1 MQMPLQI
8 AFRNMESSAAIEAR
22 VRERAK
28 KLDQYHNRIMSCR
41 VVVESPHRHRHQ
53 GKVFHV
59 RIDLTVPQGEIVVN
73 REPEEN
79 HAHEDVFVAIRDAFD
94 AMQRR
99 LQDYAHQQR
108 GAVKTHEPTPRGR
121 IARYF
126 ADDGYGFIATPDGRE
141 IYFHRNAVVGADF
154 AELEVGTLVEFVE
167 ELGEQGPQAS
177 TVRLAAST

>member
-8 AFRNMESSAAIEAR
+8 AFRNMEPSAAIEAR

-28 KLDQYHNRIMSCR
+28 KLDRYHDRIMSCR
-41 VVVESPHRHRHQ
+41 VVIESPHRHHHQ

-59 RIDLTVPQGEIVVN
+59 RLDVTIPQGEIIVN

-99 LQDYAHQQR
+99 LQDHLRQQR
-108 GAVKTHEPTPRGR
+108 GAVKTHHPSPRGQIVR
-121 IARYF
+121 LF
-126 ADDGYGFIATPDGRE
+126 ADDGYGFIATSEARE
-141 IYFHRNAVVGADF
+141 IYFHRNAVVDGAF
-154 AELEVGTLVEFVE
+154 ADLEIGTPVEFVE
-167 ELGEQGPQAS
+167 EAGEQGPQAS
-177 TVRLAAST
+177 TVRRCG